1 MDYVIMSREQKSKKT
16 LNRSV
21 HALKSWHVHN
31 YLIAC
36 CFYAWPS
43 IVYNV
48 RLTCVSPIFFKL
60 RVITYEISPKR
71 SIFSAINAFFHSFE
85 RVVIFKKRLQW
96 SLTETEQQVIIV
108 VNQVELEVIIS

>member
-1 MDYVIMSREQKSKKT
+1 M
-16 LNRSV
+16 
-21 HALKSWHVHN
+21 
-31 YLIAC
+31 AC
-36 CFYAWPS
+36 TQLPHCMLFLRMAKH
-43 IVYNV
+43 
-48 RLTCVSPIFFKL
+48 CVSRASHEFFFKL